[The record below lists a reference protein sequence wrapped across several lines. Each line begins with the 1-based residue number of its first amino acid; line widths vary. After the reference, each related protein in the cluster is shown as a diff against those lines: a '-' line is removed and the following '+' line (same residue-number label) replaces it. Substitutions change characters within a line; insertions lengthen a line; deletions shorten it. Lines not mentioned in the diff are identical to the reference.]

1 MVSVYAK
8 RNVKKNEMVGWFSLG
23 LNSSGPEEVAH
34 WVDMRDMAKGELL
47 ARWHVLEDSWFEKM
61 GQSSSQ
67 RGNALGILIAFATTK
82 DKSKIKK
89 FKEDDEKEIES
100 RPTTKDGAVAVDIE
114 TGLELDFV

>member
-8 RNVKKNEMVGWFSLG
+8 RNMKKNEMVGWFSLG

-47 ARWHVLEDSWFEKM
+47 ARWHVLVDSWFEQL
-61 GQSSSQ
+61 GQSSR
-67 RGNALGILIAFATTK
+67 RGSALGILASFSSSK
-82 DKSKIKK
+82 DKSKPKK
-89 FKEDDEKEIES
+89 LKEEQNLNHDNM
-100 RPTTKDGAVAVDIE
+100 VAVDIE